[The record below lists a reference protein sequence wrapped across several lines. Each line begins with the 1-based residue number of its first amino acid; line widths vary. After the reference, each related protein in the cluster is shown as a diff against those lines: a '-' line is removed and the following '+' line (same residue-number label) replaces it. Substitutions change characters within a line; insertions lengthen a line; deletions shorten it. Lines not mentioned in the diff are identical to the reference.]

1 MPVEGIIDL
10 DMIGQQFDKVNA
22 LPGNSGI
29 CIRHPAFL
37 SWTSN
42 ERNFAAPVR
51 RGITM
56 NQGQQRPAAGRRIAV
71 VGAGIAGLSAAW
83 LLSRGH
89 DVTLFEASDYLG
101 GHTHTVD
108 VTLDGVT
115 APVDTGFLVFNDRTY
130 PNLIALFDHLG
141 VASCTSDMS
150 FSVRIAADNLEW
162 AGSNLAAVF
171 AQRRNLLRP
180 RFWGMLSDILRF
192 NKQATALAQ
201 GSGSF
206 AETLGE
212 FLSAGGY
219 GRAFRDWYLLP
230 MAGAIWSCPAATM
243 LDYPARTFFA
253 FCTNHGLLQVSDRP
267 QWRTVIGGA
276 RTYVA
281 RLAAQIGT
289 VRVNTPVLSVSRGR
303 AGATLRLAGGDT
315 QDFDA
320 VVLACHS
327 DQALR
332 LLGDADVA
340 ERAVLGAIRYQDNR
354 VILHTDE
361 RFLPRSRVAWSAWN
375 YHAQDSGVQSQPVG
389 VSYLINKLQP
399 LPFRPP
405 VIVTLNPGDE
415 PRPDTVID
423 HYGYAH
429 PVFDQAGVAAQAQL
443 PQLQGRRNTWFC
455 GAWTG
460 YGFHEDGLKA
470 GMAVAADLG
479 VVAPWLAQ
487 PETLR
492 FAA

>member
-1 MPVEGIIDL
+1 M
-10 DMIGQQFDKVNA
+10 
-22 LPGNSGI
+22 
-29 CIRHPAFL
+29 
-37 SWTSN
+37 
-42 ERNFAAPVR
+42 
-51 RGITM
+51 
-56 NQGQQRPAAGRRIAV
+56 

-83 LLSRGH
+83 LLSRVH
-89 DVTLFEASDYLG
+89 EVTLFEANDYLG

-108 VTLDGVT
+108 VTLDGMT

-130 PNLIALFDHLG
+130 PELIALFDYLG
-141 VASCTSDMS
+141 IASCASDMS
-150 FSVRIAADNLEW
+150 FSVRIAAENLEW

-180 RFWGMLSDILRF
+180 QFWGMLSDILRF
-192 NKQATALAQ
+192 NKQATAIAQ
-201 GSGSF
+201 GSSQS
-206 AETLGE
+206 AVTLGE
-212 FLSAGGY
+212 YLAAGGY

-253 FCTNHGLLQVSDRP
+253 FCANHGLLQVSDRP

-281 RLAAQIGT
+281 RLAAEIGT
-289 VRVNTPVLSVSRGR
+289 VRVNTPVVSVLRG
-303 AGATLRLAGGDT
+303 AGGATLKLAGGDT
-315 QDFDA
+315 QTFDV

-332 LLGDADVA
+332 LLGDADAA
-340 ERAVLGAIRYQDNR
+340 EREVLGAIRYQDNA

-361 RFLPRSRVAWSAWN
+361 HFLPRSRAAWSAWN
-375 YHAQDSGVQSQPVG
+375 YHAYDTAAQRQPVG

-399 LPFRPP
+399 LPFRRP

-415 PRPDTVID
+415 PRPETVID
-423 HYGYAH
+423 RYSYAH
-429 PVFDQAGVAAQAQL
+429 PVFDQAGIAAQLRL

-479 VVAPWLAQ
+479 AAAPWLAQ
-487 PETLR
+487 HQALR
-492 FAA
+492 AAA